1 MKRIIVV
8 GGSLAGHEAAQCL
21 RSLGYGGQLAVVGA
35 EIHRPYDRYPLSKAY
50 LADELE
56 RAGLDIEPEDL
67 DVDWC
72 LGKPATG
79 LDLAGRYVTIDGAD
93 RAPFDGLVVATG
105 SRPRVPFP
113 LRLDD
118 TGVFVLR
125 TVEHGTALRAA
136 LAGPP
141 CRVVIVGGGLIG
153 AEVASVAR
161 TAGHVATLV
170 DSSPTPTSRA
180 LGHQVA
186 RHLCAVHIERGVRLV
201 PNARVSA
208 LDVHA
213 GRVRGVQLHNG
224 EGIEAEVVVIAT
236 GTRPNIEWLRTSG
249 LAISDGLLCRDTLHA
264 IGSEVVVGAGDVVQA
279 PHPALD
285 GESVRLEH
293 WASTRHQA
301 MIAARNLLSG
311 PSLARPQ
318 SELPTFGTTIHGV
331 KIRVWGF
338 PSHAESSRVVWGSLR
353 DSEAIV
359 AMHRRGRL
367 VAAVAVNADERLTLL
382 RDSWAG
388 DSAAVAA
395 AVTERG

>member
-1 MKRIIVV
+1 M
-8 GGSLAGHEAAQCL
+8 
-21 RSLGYGGQLAVVGA
+21 
-35 EIHRPYDRYPLSKAY
+35 
-50 LADELE
+50 
-56 RAGLDIEPEDL
+56 
-67 DVDWC
+67 
-72 LGKPATG
+72 
-79 LDLAGRYVTIDGAD
+79 
-93 RAPFDGLVVATG
+93 
-105 SRPRVPFP
+105 
-113 LRLDD
+113 
-118 TGVFVLR
+118 
-125 TVEHGTALRAA
+125 
-136 LAGPP
+136 
-141 CRVVIVGGGLIG
+141 VIVGGGLIG

-224 EGIEAEVVVIAT
+224 DGIEAEVVVIAT

-249 LAISDGLLCRDTLHA
+249 LASSDGLLCRDTLHA
-264 IGSEVVVGAGDVVQA
+264 IGSDVVVGAGDVVQA

-301 MIAARNLLSG
+301 MIAARNLLTG